1 MQTDYVLV
9 HDARLN
15 WQNKNLQT
23 SRAWSTSPL
32 MFRVILRNTDTRH
45 IIIHCLYVCMPLI
58 IMLMYA
64 MHNAWMTT
72 RLMFAFVG
80 SAWLN
85 VFYC

>member
-23 SRAWSTSPL
+23 SRAWPTSPL
-32 MFRVILRNTDTRH
+32 MFGVILRNTDVRH
-45 IIIHCLYVCMPLI
+45 IIIHSLYVFMPLI

-64 MHNAWMTT
+64 MHNAWLTT
-72 RLMFAFVG
+72 RLMFAFFR
-80 SAWLN
+80 SAWLK